1 MVKPPNQLLEGSVV
15 YQSPVSD
22 TNVIGVPALTES
34 AKAVL
39 KAIATTGP
47 STRPQLSALLNFSKP
62 TMSAAVSE
70 LERYGF
76 LVPAGINRGGVGRTS
91 VTYSI
96 GHEAGLVIGIDCG
109 TTQISAIACG
119 IDGTPVAEIERATEA
134 TADRERFEI
143 VETVLADLLA
153 KCADRAAHMRMIVIA
168 LPNMISPSLERLP
181 QRALC
186 VKVLKGL
193 HTRYGVPILLENNT
207 NCAALAEYH
216 HGAARNHSFAIYMQ
230 IGVKVGMGI
239 VIDGKLFRGFKGGAG
254 EISHLPFPWSRDEQP
269 VGLGV
274 ETYLGSA
281 ALLQRTEQQ
290 WAATGIAP
298 PQTTN
303 ELVSRSLTEEKAA
316 EIITE
321 HARNIGNLAAACV
334 SIIDPEL
341 IVVGGG
347 VGQNAIFLR
356 EIQDTV
362 KRLCWPVDIVVSELS
377 SRATVL
383 GAARLAMDFT
393 LARLIGEEV
402 RPAFVYTGSQTSRF
416 VSV

>member
-1 MVKPPNQLLEGSVV
+1 MVKRPNQLLEGRVLH
-15 YQSPVSD
+15 QSPVSEI
-22 TNVIGVPALTES
+22 NVIGVPALTES

-47 STRPQLSALLNFSKP
+47 STRPQLSTLLNFSKP

-76 LVPAGINRGGVGRTS
+76 LVPAGINKGGIGRTS
-91 VTYSI
+91 VTYSV
-96 GHEAGLVIGIDCG
+96 GNKAGLVVGIDCG

-119 IDGTPVAEIERATEA
+119 IDGTQVAKIERPTQSSLV
-134 TADRERFEI
+134 RERFEM

-153 KCADRAAHMRMIVIA
+153 KCADRAAHMRMVVIA

-181 QRALC
+181 QRALYLE
-186 VKVLKGL
+186 VLDRL
-193 HTRYGVPILLENNT
+193 HGRYSVPILLENNT

-254 EISHLPFPWSRDEQP
+254 EISHLPFPWSKKEQP
-269 VGLGV
+269 VALDV

-281 ALLQRTEQQ
+281 ALLERAGQQ
-290 WAATGIAP
+290 WATKGIAAP
-298 PQTTN
+298 ETTN
-303 ELVSRSLTEEKAA
+303 ELVSRSRSDEKAA
-316 EIITE
+316 EVIAE

-334 SIIDPEL
+334 SVLDPEL

-347 VGQNAIFLR
+347 VGQNAIFLS
-356 EIQDTV
+356 EIQATIE
-362 KRLCWPVDIVVSELS
+362 RLCWPVDIVVSELS

-393 LARLIGEEV
+393 LARLIGEEAK
-402 RPAFVYTGSQTSRF
+402 PAFLYAGSQTSRL

>member
-1 MVKPPNQLLEGSVV
+1 MLEGPILQHSAIA
-15 YQSPVSD
+15 SL
-22 TNVIGVPALTES
+22 NVIGVPALTDS

-47 STRPQLSALLNFSKP
+47 STRPQLSAQLNFSKP

-70 LERYGF
+70 LERHGF
-76 LVPAGINRGGVGRTS
+76 LAPAGINRGGVGRTS
-91 VTYSI
+91 VTYSV
-96 GHEAGLVIGIDCG
+96 GNEAGLVVGIDCG

-119 IDGTPVAEIERATEA
+119 IDGTSVADIERPTEERS
-134 TADRERFEI
+134 DRERFEM
-143 VETVLADLLA
+143 VEAVLADLLA
-153 KCADRAAHMRMIVIA
+153 ECPDRTAHLRMVVIA
-168 LPNMISPSLERLP
+168 LPNMISPTLERLQ

-186 VKVLKGL
+186 LEVLERL
-193 HTRYGVPILLENNT
+193 HGRYGVPILLENNT

-230 IGVKVGMGI
+230 IGVNVGMGI

-269 VGLGV
+269 AALGV

-281 ALLQRTEQQ
+281 ALLQRAGQQ
-290 WAATGIAP
+290 WAATGMAA

-303 ELVSRSLTEEKAA
+303 ELVSRSGTDKKAA
-316 EIITE
+316 EVVTE

-334 SIIDPEL
+334 SVLDPEL
-341 IVVGGG
+341 IVIGGG
-347 VGQNAIFLR
+347 VGQNAIFLS
-356 EIQDTV
+356 EIQNTV
-362 KRLCWPVDIVVSELS
+362 TRLCWPVDIVVSELS

-383 GAARLAMDFT
+383 GAARLAVDFT
-393 LARLIGEEV
+393 LARLIGEEAK
-402 RPAFVYTGSQTSRF
+402 PAFLYAGPQTSRL